1 LLGVAFLTRE
11 VKTAAFGFLVNAGL
25 AGWRVRSAGVA
36 ACDPALPLIGLATF
50 GVCLRDATA
59 LVFWAAEDLGLSDFL
74 AGLRAGWRDT
84 GVDLTRKGL
93 ALGEGCS
100 AVNEEG
106 AVYGHPISPRTSI
119 TSRLNIICFRQ
130 A

>member
-1 LLGVAFLTRE
+1 LDASIACGLP
-11 VKTAAFGFLVNAGL
+11 AAPDFAG
-25 AGWRVRSAGVA
+25 A
-36 ACDPALPLIGLATF
+36 AF
-50 GVCLRDATA
+50 GVCLRDTAA
-59 LVFWAAEDLGLSDFL
+59 LVCGAAETLDLGFWL
-74 AGLRAGWRDT
+74 AGLRTAGRDT
-84 GVDLTRKGL
+84 GVDLARKGL

-100 AVNEEG
+100 TVNEEG